1 MKRLILSVA
10 VLALLLPAT
19 ALAKGPSAAT
29 VDGPGTGG
37 GLPFT
42 GGEGDGS
49 ALALL
54 SESAG
59 FFPAVFEQTPN
70 PMLAARPTADLGP
83 KYTITYTV
91 PGPDNDTFM
100 IVQDLY
106 PYAASGPVTYTKPG
120 QPIFDMTTHGGWYQ
134 ASADLKD
141 TLVSGGLPASRPNA
155 PADGG
160 RWSLPTMAA
169 VILAAAAALAVVAFF
184 MRRRLRPG
192 ARMAGS
198 PS

>member
-1 MKRLILSVA
+1 MKRLILTVA
-10 VLALLLPAT
+10 VLVLLLPAT

-59 FFPAVFEQTPN
+59 FFPAVFEQTPS

-91 PGPDNDTFM
+91 PGPNNDTFM

-120 QPIFDMTTHGGWYQ
+120 QAIFDMTTRGGWYQ
-134 ASADLKD
+134 AGADLKD
-141 TLVSGGLPASRPNA
+141 TLVSGGLPATRPSGSTS
-155 PADGG
+155 DG
-160 RWSLPTMAA
+160 WSLPTVTAVVLAA
-169 VILAAAAALAVVAFF
+169 VAALAVVAFF
-184 MRRRLRPG
+184 MRRRLRPA

>member
-1 MKRLILSVA
+1 MKRLILTVA
-10 VLALLLPAT
+10 VLALLLPAS

-54 SESAG
+54 SEGAG
-59 FFPAVFEQTPN
+59 FFPAVFQQTPN
-70 PMLAARPTADLGP
+70 PMLPTRPAGDLGP
-83 KYTITYTV
+83 KYTIRYTV
-91 PGPDNDTFM
+91 PGPNNDTFI

-106 PYAASGPVTYTKPG
+106 PYAPSGPVTYTKPG
-120 QPIFDMTTHGGWYQ
+120 QPIFDMTTGGGWYQ
-134 ASADLKD
+134 AGDDLKD
-141 TLVSGGLPASRPNA
+141 TLVSGGLPAARPGESS
-155 PADGG
+155 DG
-160 RWSLPTMAA
+160 WSLPTVTA
-169 VILAAAAALAVVAFF
+169 VVLAAMGALTLVAVF
-184 MRRRLRPG
+184 MRRRLRPA